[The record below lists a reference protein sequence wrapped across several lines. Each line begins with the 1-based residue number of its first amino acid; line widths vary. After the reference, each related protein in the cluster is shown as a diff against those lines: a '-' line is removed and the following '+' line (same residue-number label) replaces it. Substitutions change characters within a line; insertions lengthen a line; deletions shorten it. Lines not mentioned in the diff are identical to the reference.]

1 MYFCGLRG
9 LNSPEYAINSMYIN
23 SKENNMGF
31 KILPNTTGQGSVF
44 NQISGPL
51 SSLYNPSSPPNL
63 IYPSDLASNPAMC
76 HAIQFS
82 IYDYTTTFEENRSQ
96 FTGDL
101 VKGISD
107 GIGKITNTTLA
118 QATEIGRSLTKES
131 SEAAI
136 KALNEVSTELKANPK
151 EYIGGVLEKGSAKVK
166 ELGPGVASAFQAP
179 TYRPKQKGE
188 NLATI
193 SLYMPDSLQINH
205 NANYSDISM
214 TDTLGLTGIAANAYS
229 DSKNR
234 KDEANFLTQSGYGRA
249 FTADII
255 SKIAQGKLGMDGE
268 NVKDVLKNASGIYT
282 NPQIQLVYKGIELRT
297 FSLQFTFTPKS
308 SQEAKATKD
317 IIDTFTFY
325 SVPGKSAAIAGN
337 SGQYLTPPQLM
348 SIKFLFLGKNGIA
361 GSISNVFSSAL
372 NNLGLNT
379 LTSNPT
385 QTIKNGQEAK
395 VMTVSECVLT
405 SVGVDYAPNGW
416 ASFNDGYPVQTTL
429 SLSFQET
436 EIMTKDKV
444 SNSGVASNYN
454 SARFN
459 PEKGIASEVSRL
471 GGSRGDFITG
481 SNGFGNYGE

>member
-1 MYFCGLRG
+1 
-9 LNSPEYAINSMYIN
+9 
-23 SKENNMGF
+23 MGF

-44 NQISGPL
+44 NQVSGPL

-82 IYDYTTTFEENRSQ
+82 IYDYTTTFEENRSEV
-96 FTGDL
+96 TGEL
-101 VKGISD
+101 IKGISNTSGAQLLEGAINSLKD
-107 GIGKITNTTLA
+107 AKLQKQVIENITNNSNGSEGAARNIAAYLQSRLPSAEKIT
-118 QATEIGRSLTKES
+118 E
-131 SEAAI
+131 
-136 KALNEVSTELKANPK
+136 
-151 EYIGGVLEKGSAKVK
+151 GVIPSV
-166 ELGPGVASAFQAP
+166 VSAFQAP
-179 TYRPKQKGE
+179 TYKPKKKGE

-214 TDTLGLTGIAANAYS
+214 TDTLGLAGIAANAYS

-234 KDEANFLTQSGYGRA
+234 KDKANFLTQSGYGRA

-268 NVKDVLKNASGIYT
+268 NVRDVLKNASGIYT
-282 NPQIQLVYKGIELRT
+282 NPQIQLVYKGINLREFT
-297 FSLQFTFTPKS
+297 LQFTFTPKS

-436 EIMTKDKV
+436 EIMTKDRV